1 MMAKKNYRVEVVQT
15 NVFYIK
21 AKNED
26 DARNIAAEH
35 RFWDNHVSYPDS
47 YGVHFNIEEDE

>member
-1 MMAKKNYRVEVVQT
+1 MAKKNYRVEVVQT